1 MDFLQEFAVTKEL
14 RTMVLPILCLITHKE
29 GLAEGLAEAVSLQG
43 EVCITRGSKDSGEI
57 FMLAVCAVFYNLFYH
72 LEDSNLLDP
81 TSILDLYALH
91 FVYLPYINFAM
102 KLFVDAWCDHPM
114 RSCHNRT
121 PNQLWISGMLNNS
134 TSGNTVT
141 NELYDGLDYVSAMI
155 NYSYASYLF
164 LHDFRVPMVLIGKA
178 QFQKNQIMVLKFQ
191 IYFAL
196 SPGKTNII

>member
-1 MDFLQEFAVTKEL
+1 MLNHPQRGT
-14 RTMVLPILCLITHKE
+14 
-29 GLAEGLAEAVSLQG
+29 G
-43 EVCITRGSKDSGEI
+43 RGSVIAGRSVHNQRIERFWRDLYVSC
-57 FMLAVCAVFYNLFYH
+57 VCVFYNLFYH

-81 TSILDLYALH
+81 KDLYALH

-114 RSCHNRT
+114 RSCRNRT

-155 NYSYASYLF
+155 NYSYASYNLF